1 LKAVLKKKFI
11 IEAHVGTVQLTNAQF
26 IKCKKPNQSFW
37 IEEVGEK
44 SIIQFLQDK
53 KRIKL
58 TLEQLE

>member
-1 LKAVLKKKFI
+1 MKKNKKLV
-11 IEAHVGTVQLTNAQF
+11 IEAHVGPVQLTNAQF
-26 IKCKKPNQSFW
+26 IKCEKPNQTFW

-44 SIIQFLQDK
+44 TIIQFLQNK